1 MRKFNI
7 VMCVAW
13 VVITIAYIILA
24 IAKVEVPAGA
34 VAWPCSFCAMYYF
47 DKIFD
52 RRDR

>member
-13 VVITIAYIILA
+13 LVITIMYAILA
-24 IAKVEVPAGA
+24 IDKVDVPAWSVIG
-34 VAWPCSFCAMYYF
+34 PGLICIGYYF

-52 RRDR
+52 RRDK